1 MLDVRRMQILRSVVT
16 SGSVTAAAAHLGYT
30 PSAIS
35 QQMTALEK
43 QVGLPLLERVG
54 RGVQPTAAGLILTD
68 YAARIGQQ
76 VAEAETALSDLRA
89 GRSGHISLRYFA
101 TAGAELVAPAVA
113 SLRRKHPHVRI
124 DLGVLEADDPLQEV
138 IRHQADLAIVV
149 QPRNSRR
156 EGVQLVRLV
165 DDPYLVVLPKDHRL
179 ARKERL
185 DLSDLADEPWV
196 GSESSDGTCLDII
209 MTACSAAGFTPDFV
223 VQSED
228 YATAQGFVAARLGV
242 ALIPRLGLANRH
254 HSVTV
259 REVRN
264 PQPLRSI
271 QAAVRD
277 VSLDQVVVRSMLS
290 ALREA
295 ASVHRVEQ
303 PAGED
308 APLL

>member
-1 MLDVRRMQILRSVVT
+1 
-16 SGSVTAAAAHLGYT
+16 
-30 PSAIS
+30 
-35 QQMTALEK
+35 
-43 QVGLPLLERVG
+43 
-54 RGVQPTAAGLILTD
+54 
-68 YAARIGQQ
+68 
-76 VAEAETALSDLRA
+76 
-89 GRSGHISLRYFA
+89 
-101 TAGAELVAPAVA
+101 
-113 SLRRKHPHVRI
+113 
-124 DLGVLEADDPLQEV
+124 
-138 IRHQADLAIVV
+138 
-149 QPRNSRR
+149 
-156 EGVQLVRLV
+156 
-165 DDPYLVVLPKDHRL
+165 
-179 ARKERL
+179 
-185 DLSDLADEPWV
+185 
-196 GSESSDGTCLDII
+196 

-308 APLL
+308 APPLL